1 MNLLRHLC
9 MCLPSFMFWKSYIF
23 RWKPIQL
30 AVELIES
37 QILIQLIASILYYC
51 LTIVWILNIIWL
63 IWSFIWSIT
72 IISSIFDPLFDP
84 IFDPFFIHY
93 FIHYCKFIQIVEKG
107 DILIELFV
115 DYYLVIIRWI
125 IWSIN
130 YRSML
135 NSIVWLKSFKWWT
148 FYLSWLTIIWLLFD
162 DYSINRVIWF
172 IHWLFEH
179 WLKFSFKFFILLFQH
194 S

>member
-1 MNLLRHLC
+1 MSALFHVLKILHLSLKTHPAC
-9 MCLPSFMFWKSYIF
+9 RWTDWKSNFNSINCKHFVLLFNFCLNFEYYMTN
-23 RWKPIQL
+23 L
-30 AVELIES
+30 
-37 QILIQLIASILYYC
+37 ILYLILY
-51 LTIVWILNIIWL
+51 LT
-63 IWSFIWSIT
+63 S
-72 IISSIFDPLFDP
+72 ISSIFDPLFDP
-84 IFDPFFIHY
+84 ILDPFFIHY
-93 FIHYCKFIQIVEKG
+93 FIHYFIQIVEKR
-107 DILIELFV
+107 DILFELFV

>member
-1 MNLLRHLC
+1 MQAFC
-9 MCLPSFMFWKSYIF
+9 
-23 RWKPIQL
+23 
-30 AVELIES
+30 
-37 QILIQLIASILYYC
+37 
-51 LTIVWILNIIWL
+51 TIVQLLFEFWILFDL
-63 IWSFIWSIT
+63 
-72 IISSIFDPLFDP
+72 FDPLFDP
-84 IFDPFFIHY
+84 LFNHHFIYIWSIIWSHIGSLFIHY
-93 FIHYCKFIQIVEKG
+93 FIHYFIQIVEKG
-107 DILIELFV
+107 DILFELFV
-115 DYYLVIIRWI
+115 DYSLVIIRWI